1 MGESDLGAPRLKNRN
16 EDEDDGL
23 GRAWMPRELPYPSP
37 GSATSATARKIRDEI
52 EVAPATKPPR
62 SRHSQVTG
70 VGCQG
75 KDLTQRR
82 RQAETQSEAKNVQLT
97 PCRSLSFPCYPMPKH
112 ALLGGGS
119 STGFLC
125 CDEFAAAQDVKG
137 SLDRA
142 FGEACRFRNVT
153 KAAGHRTP
161 MVARCQSI

>member
-1 MGESDLGAPRLKNRN
+1 MSRREVAEQGARESGVSKKFGYYGLLQVTTGYQRVTRMGESDLGAPRLKNRN
-16 EDEDDGL
+16 EDEDENEHEGDGL

-82 RQAETQSEAKNVQLT
+82 RQAETQSGAKNVQLT

-112 ALLGGGS
+112 AMLGS
-119 STGFLC
+119 
-125 CDEFAAAQDVKG
+125 
-137 SLDRA
+137 
-142 FGEACRFRNVT
+142 
-153 KAAGHRTP
+153 
-161 MVARCQSI
+161 